1 VIESVVETLKHFARP
16 ATVTFFIAV
25 LGGGV
30 LLAFVKRT
38 QRLARW
44 YFLLALTSYWLIA
57 SPAFAEWLAERYGRG
72 YRPIA
77 TAAEARGATIVVVL
91 GAGNDTLQAGG
102 LTLNRV
108 PPLAALRVME
118 GARLY
123 TLLNGPTI
131 IASGGVT
138 SHDEGARPEGE
149 GLRTAIVE
157 LGVPLD
163 HIMVEAESQNTRDEA
178 FAVARMIKN
187 RPKQP
192 IVVVTSATHM
202 ERALSVFRAAG
213 LDPVPSASPYKS
225 DHTNERLRW
234 VPNEAGI
241 KIFDG
246 VLYDVAA
253 TWYYRMRGWMP
264 N

>member
-25 LGGGV
+25 LCGGV

-44 YFLLALTSYWLIA
+44 YFLLALTSYWLMA
-57 SPAFAEWLAERYGRG
+57 SPACAEGLAERYGRG
-72 YRPIA
+72 YRAIA
-77 TAAEARGATIVVVL
+77 TAAEARGATVVVVL
-91 GAGNDTLQAGG
+91 GGGNDTLQAGG
-102 LTLNRV
+102 LTVNRV
-108 PPLAALRVME
+108 SAVAALRVME

-123 TLLNGPTI
+123 TLLDRPTMI
-131 IASGGVT
+131 VSGGVT
-138 SHDEGARPEGE
+138 SSNEGAKSEGE
-149 GLRTAIVE
+149 GLRTAMVE
-157 LGVPLD
+157 LGVPAD
-163 HIMVEAESQNTRDEA
+163 HILIEAESKNTRDEA
-178 FAVARMIKN
+178 FAIARMLAN

-225 DHTNERLRW
+225 EHTNERMRW
-234 VPNEAGI
+234 FPNEAGLM
-241 KIFDG
+241 IFDV
-246 VLYDVAA
+246 VLYDIAA
-253 TWYYRMRGWMP
+253 TWYYRLRGWMH
-264 N
+264 